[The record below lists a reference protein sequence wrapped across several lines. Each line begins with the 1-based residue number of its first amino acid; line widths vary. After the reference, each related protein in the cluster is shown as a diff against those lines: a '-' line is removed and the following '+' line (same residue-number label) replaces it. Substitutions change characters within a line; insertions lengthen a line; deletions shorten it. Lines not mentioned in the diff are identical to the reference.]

1 MWENFKLLVE
11 EILVF
16 PIAPKWDAAVP
27 WRITFNHFL
36 FQKTYTCFHFAG
48 SRWRLHH
55 KKYYCWQ
62 PHILLLFYTHT
73 KYLPLNCPDSST
85 PNNNTPR
92 VTSSSPFYNSQYD
105 SAAAFRNGTTTFS
118 EGNFKRHFV
127 CINFTT
133 ALRRSGVE
141 IQLFRGKFQA
151 SFRVHILYRQ
161 RCSVQEWNYNFS
173 EGNFKRRFVCIKLF
187 HSSTWAYNQNMKAHI
202 RPIHFCA
209 LCKYFMSKNLCGVSI
224 GRIEVTC
231 GRIYM
236 AGLWAC

>member
-1 MWENFKLLVE
+1 MQPYPDVLLLTIFYFRRHILASYLLV
-11 EILVF
+11 
-16 PIAPKWDAAVP
+16 AGGDNTTKS
-27 WRITFNHFL
+27 ITVDSH
-36 FQKTYTCFHFAG
+36 TY
-48 SRWRLHH
+48 
-55 KKYYCWQ
+55 YYY
-62 PHILLLFYTHT
+62 FTHT
-73 KYLPLNCPDSST
+73 HKIPTTELS
-85 PNNNTPR
+85 R
-92 VTSSSPFYNSQYD
+92 FSSSQQQHPTCYLFVAILQQWVRQRCSVQEWNYH
-105 SAAAFRNGTTTFS
+105 FS
-118 EGNFKRHFV
+118 ERNFKRRFV

-141 IQLFRGKFQA
+141 LQLFRGKFQA

-187 HSSTWAYNQNMKAHI
+187 HSSTWAYKQNMKAHI

-209 LCKYFMSKNLCGVSI
+209 LCTYFLRKNLCGVSI